1 MASFHIHTDQEN
13 RPPELRK
20 AKDVSAN
27 SQAQQKRTVLGVI
40 NDNGSRAGQSRGLKP
55 EKKGTFKIHEDVE
68 DFKIHEDVPDQQS
81 EQSAVLV
88 PELSKV
94 VAAAEPKEDESCSV
108 LDARPV
114 VESAEPE
121 ADVSMSEIYQSPMQ
135 VDVSIVDSSPR
146 TRSKAV
152 AERILFDMDEYRDDI
167 YDYLLEAETKH
178 RPKPNYMRRQ
188 PDITYTMRT
197 ILVEW
202 MVEVAEEYRL
212 QTETLYLAVSYID
225 RFLSL
230 MSVVRAKL
238 QLVGTAAMFIAA
250 KYEEIYP
257 PDVGEF
263 VYITDD
269 TYTKRQVLR
278 MEHLILKVLA
288 FDISSPTP
296 LVFITNYCVSFD
308 FSERVMFLAM
318 YLCELSLLEGDPY
331 LQFLPS
337 VLASST
343 IAYARHA
350 LGLEA
355 WPTDIA
361 DSTGYQLSAL
371 IPCITHLNTT
381 HARAP
386 HIPQQAVREK
396 YKNNRWHG
404 VSLVNHRLMVFNDDA
419 LVVE

>member
-1 MASFHIHTDQEN
+1 MASFHIHADQEN

-20 AKDVSAN
+20 AKDVSAT

-40 NDNGSRAGQSRGLKP
+40 NDNGSRAGQTRGLKP

-68 DFKIHEDVPDQQS
+68 DVAAQV
-81 EQSAVLV
+81 EQPAALI

-94 VAAAEPKEDESCSV
+94 SVKPKEDVCTVVE
-108 LDARPV
+108 ARPALQPV
-114 VESAEPE
+114 EPE

-152 AERILFDMDEYRDDI
+152 AERILYDMDEYRDDI

-355 WPTDIA
+355 WPADIA

-381 HARAP
+381 HSRAP

-396 YKNNRWHG
+396 YKHNRWHG
-404 VSLVNHRLMVFNDDA
+404 VSHINHRLMAFNDDV

>member
-1 MASFHIHTDQEN
+1 MASFHIHADQEN

-20 AKDVSAN
+20 GKDVSGAP
-27 SQAQQKRTVLGVI
+27 QAQLKRTVLGVI
-40 NDNGSRAGQSRGLKP
+40 NANPSRATQNRAAKA
-55 EKKGTFKIHEDVE
+55 KGTFKIHEDVE
-68 DFKIHEDVPDQQS
+68 TFKICEEGKVEQIVQNEAPKLVEEKSSAAVLPKDVP
-81 EQSAVLV
+81 V
-88 PELSKV
+88 PEAVSP
-94 VAAAEPKEDESCSV
+94 AQ
-108 LDARPV
+108 
-114 VESAEPE
+114 PE
-121 ADVSMSEIYQSPMQ
+121 VDVSMSEVYQSPMQ
-135 VDVSIVDSSPR
+135 VDVSVDSSPR
-146 TRSKAV
+146 TRSKAI

-296 LVFITNYCVSFD
+296 LVFVTNYCVSFD

-318 YLCELSLLEGDPY
+318 YLCELCLLEGDPY

-343 IAYARHA
+343 VAFARHA

-355 WPTDIA
+355 WPEDVA

-371 IPCITHLNTT
+371 IPCLTHLNTT
-381 HARAP
+381 HSRAP

-396 YKNNRWHG
+396 YKHNRWHG
-404 VSLVNHRLMVFNDDA
+404 VSLVAHRPMTFVDDMLVEA
-419 LVVE
+419 L

>member
-13 RPPELRK
+13 RPPEFRK

-40 NDNGSRAGQSRGLKP
+40 NDNGSRALQNRALKP

-68 DFKIHEDVPDQQS
+68 DAHVHEDVSVQ
-81 EQSAVLV
+81 EQATVVEV
-88 PELSKV
+88 PKV
-94 VAAAEPKEDESCSV
+94 AKPAEDVQPPTVAE
-108 LDARPV
+108 ARPTT
-114 VESAEPE
+114 ESAEPE

-152 AERILFDMDEYRDDI
+152 AERILYDMDEYRDDI

-371 IPCITHLNTT
+371 VPCINHLNTT
-381 HARAP
+381 HSRAP

-396 YKNNRWHG
+396 YKHNRWHS
-404 VSLVNHRLMVFNDDA
+404 VSLVNHRQMLFNNDDV
-419 LVVE
+419 LVE

>member
-1 MASFHIHTDQEN
+1 MMASFNIHADQEN
-13 RPPELRK
+13 RVPDRK
-20 AKDVSAN
+20 AKDVST
-27 SQAQQKRTVLGVI
+27 SGQVQQKRTILGVI
-40 NDNGSRAGQSRGLKP
+40 NANGPHSRAVKP
-55 EKKGTFKIHEDVE
+55 AEKKGTFKIHEDE
-68 DFKIHEDVPDQQS
+68 GTF
-81 EQSAVLV
+81 AVLQDLKASQAV
-88 PELSKV
+88 VAPVEPKV
-94 VAAAEPKEDESCSV
+94 VSKARDASPILPSITEQCS
-108 LDARPV
+108 P
-114 VESAEPE
+114 SAEPE
-121 ADVSMSEIYQSPMQ
+121 NDVSMSEVYQSPMQ
-135 VDVSIVDSSPR
+135 VDLSVDSSPR
-146 TRSKAV
+146 TRSKAI

-250 KYEEIYP
+250 KNEEIYP

-343 IAYARHA
+343 VAYARHT
-350 LGLEA
+350 LGMEA
-355 WPTDIA
+355 WPA
-361 DSTGYQLSAL
+361 DVAESTGYQLSAL
-371 IPCITHLNTT
+371 IPCLTHLNTT
-381 HARAP
+381 HSRAP

-396 YKNNRWHG
+396 YKHNRWHG
-404 VSLVNHRLMVFNDDA
+404 VSLVNHRPMSFKEDV
-419 LVVE
+419 LVVD

>member
-1 MASFHIHTDQEN
+1 MMASFNIHVDQEN
-13 RPPELRK
+13 RVPDLRK
-20 AKDVSAN
+20 AKDVSAPL
-27 SQAQQKRTVLGVI
+27 QQKRTILGVI
-40 NDNGSRAGQSRGLKP
+40 NANGPHSRAAKP
-55 EKKGTFKIHEDVE
+55 AEKKGTFKIHDDEKT
-68 DFKIHEDVPDQQS
+68 F
-81 EQSAVLV
+81 AVLQEIKATQ
-88 PELSKV
+88 P
-94 VAAAEPKEDESCSV
+94 VAA
-108 LDARPV
+108 PV
-114 VESAEPE
+114 VEPKVEPKVEEPALVLSSLEEEQSSPSAEPE
-121 ADVSMSEIYQSPMQ
+121 NDVSMSEVYQSPMQ
-135 VDVSIVDSSPR
+135 VDVSVDSSPR

-288 FDISSPTP
+288 FDISPPTP

-343 IAYARHA
+343 VAYARHT
-350 LGLEA
+350 LGMDA
-355 WPTDIA
+355 WPTDVA

-371 IPCITHLNTT
+371 IPCLTHLNTT
-381 HARAP
+381 HSRAP

-396 YKNNRWHG
+396 YKHNRWHG
-404 VSLVNHRLMVFNDDA
+404 VSLVNHRPMLFKEDV
-419 LVVE
+419 LVVD